1 MTKFTMT
8 VVKPGKLPCT
18 FLKPF
23 SSLADATHWA
33 WNEIA
38 TEDVMYILI
47 REGEDP
53 SDPVV
58 WDSRDNVEHVVSG
71 KPIWT
76 HTPVPA
82 GFPLQTVNARFE
94 KRAACVLSDYDSPVS
109 FDTWTPALPT
119 EKSDQYDILFDD
131 GRYVDVGVRTAWMMY
146 LDLELA
152 HFDRFGLVV

>member
-1 MTKFTMT
+1 MNKSFTMT
-8 VVKPGKLPCT
+8 VVKPGKLPYT

-23 SSLADATHWA
+23 PSLFDAINWA

-38 TEDVMYILI
+38 TEDIRFILI
-47 REGEDP
+47 REGENS

-76 HTPVPA
+76 HTPVPV

-94 KRAACVLSDYDSPVS
+94 KRAASILGDYDVNVDFS
-109 FDTWTPALPT
+109 TWQPHEKEGFRDYRYKLPALRA
-119 EKSDQYDILFDD
+119 S
-131 GRYVDVGVRTAWMMY
+131 WMMY

-152 HFDRFGLVV
+152 HFDRFGVVV